1 MPQPRILRNRE
12 LVSLIACVMQQCHG
26 DFDMFLTRT
35 SSGSQSTNLRVLAV
49 ALRLPAFVSTPSPDQ
64 VESLEALAILCRRL
78 AEPCRLFTI
87 ADAFGR
93 SVEAFSR
100 IVRATA
106 TALYK
111 TWSDVIL
118 FREALLVGRV
128 DTYAGAIEAKS
139 GLRGLRTC
147 VAFIDGT
154 KQYISRPSARAEGQ
168 EHENLQRSVYNGHP
182 RRHCLNWQGITVP
195 DGIIISMYGP
205 VEGRRHDSTML
216 SMSRILDR
224 MKEDGVLSRY
234 CLYGYPAYGC
244 HQCLSCPF
252 PCAIPGSFEAIFNSS
267 MSSVRETVEWSFHL
281 VKGHPVAC
289 GHTPD

>member
-1 MPQPRILRNRE
+1 
-12 LVSLIACVMQQCHG
+12 MQQCHG
-26 DFDMFLTRT
+26 DFDMFLTVIQGLMASKFMRMRPEKPIVSYNNDRDMHNAT
-35 SSGSQSTNLRVLAV
+35 AAHKFRFTIDQLRVLAV

-128 DTYAGAIEAKS
+128 G
-139 GLRGLRTC
+139 TC
-147 VAFIDGT
+147 
-154 KQYISRPSARAEGQ
+154 
-168 EHENLQRSVYNGHP
+168 
-182 RRHCLNWQGITVP
+182 
-195 DGIIISMYGP
+195 
-205 VEGRRHDSTML
+205 
-216 SMSRILDR
+216 
-224 MKEDGVLSRY
+224 
-234 CLYGYPAYGC
+234 
-244 HQCLSCPF
+244 
-252 PCAIPGSFEAIFNSS
+252 
-267 MSSVRETVEWSFHL
+267 
-281 VKGHPVAC
+281 
-289 GHTPD
+289 